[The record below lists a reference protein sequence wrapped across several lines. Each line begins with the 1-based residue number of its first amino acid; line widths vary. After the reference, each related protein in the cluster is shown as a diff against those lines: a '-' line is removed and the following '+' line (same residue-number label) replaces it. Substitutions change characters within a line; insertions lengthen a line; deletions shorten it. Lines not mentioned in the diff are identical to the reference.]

1 MSAATAHVVTLTST
15 DEVDSGAVGEA
26 VTAISSGLP
35 EVAKDVRM
43 IAALMDDSGETLID
57 ATRKL
62 CNAFSDLLTAAE
74 PDTQE
79 VAKLFV
85 NWNTDQRFQFR
96 QCENFSKKY
105 FASK

>member
-1 MSAATAHVVTLTST
+1 MHTQIAAMTAATAHVVTLTST

-62 CNAFSDLLTAAE
+62 CNAFSDLLIAAE
-74 PDTQE
+74 PETKE
-79 VAKLFV
+79 V
-85 NWNTDQRFQFR
+85 
-96 QCENFSKKY
+96 
-105 FASK
+105 